1 MMYARRLSQ
10 CMCVEI
16 LLLDAKIEACN
27 HNSKQE
33 VVAISKPGSQTGRDL
48 SFKLGTTTKY
58 DLKIDNGGLYEFLSE
73 DQHSV

>member
-1 MMYARRLSQ
+1 MHVCYWMQKWKHAITIR
-10 CMCVEI
+10 
-16 LLLDAKIEACN
+16 
-27 HNSKQE
+27 SKRYI
-33 VVAISKPGSQTGRDL
+33 VANSKPGSQTGRDL